1 MYESSGNLFKVDQPI
16 VMGFADGLD
25 DKESA
30 CNMGDPGLIPGSG
43 RSREGTGSPLQDSCL
58 ENPMGRGAWRAT
70 ATHTHTHITVTHYTL
85 IQNVHLHLC
94 TEPYRQTH
102 KIWRVDPWLSFT
114 TVARDPLILI
124 SPWIQLTL
132 HSPLTVNSPHYS
144 LALKQTRTRTTWK
157 SETENRRQTV
167 TSGLYTLF
175 HIWLTWFLST
185 YKGKEHCTVCVY
197 LIYLQIIPHLVSS
210 AQLLPIWE
218 KCCLP
223 IPSLSIPSL
232 QTPQILG

>member
-1 MYESSGNLFKVDQPI
+1 MIKNLLAIWETQVWSLDQE
-16 VMGFADGLD
+16 DLE
-25 DKESA
+25 KELAAHSR
-30 CNMGDPGLIPGSG
+30 IP
-43 RSREGTGSPLQDSCL
+43 
-58 ENPMGRGAWRAT
+58 AWRILWAEEPGGLQQH
-70 ATHTHTHITVTHYTL
+70 THTHTHITVTHYTL

-102 KIWRVDPWLSFT
+102 KIWRVDPWLLFT
-114 TVARDPLILI
+114 TVAQDPLILI